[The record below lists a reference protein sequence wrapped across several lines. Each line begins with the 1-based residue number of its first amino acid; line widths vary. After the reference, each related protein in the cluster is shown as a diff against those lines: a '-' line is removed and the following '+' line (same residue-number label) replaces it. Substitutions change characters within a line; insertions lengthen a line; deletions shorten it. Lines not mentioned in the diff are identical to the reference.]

1 MIVPCMVNSWLNC
14 SVDRNC
20 SSGRASSARI
30 SIAIAPPAMKNP
42 NDVTRYRI
50 AMSLGSVVWSI
61 LRKVDP
67 LPVRRAGYGRDVI
80 GVGAGVVRVIATSGN
95 PASGLDRHAE
105 YRADVARPHWSTSG
119 GLWTTILDN
128 PDHDTDHRSATTQS
142 VAGSSRRN
150 QRIADP
156 GACGKTPVLPQNRRS
171 LPVNCGDGGT

>member
-30 SIAIAPPAMKNP
+30 SSAIAPPARKKP

-61 LRKVDP
+61 LANVEP

-80 GVGAGVVRVIATSGN
+80 GFGAT
-95 PASGLDRHAE
+95 
-105 YRADVARPHWSTSG
+105 DV
-119 GLWTTILDN
+119 TT
-128 PDHDTDHRSATTQS
+128 
-142 VAGSSRRN
+142 
-150 QRIADP
+150 
-156 GACGKTPVLPQNRRS
+156 
-171 LPVNCGDGGT
+171 